1 MLETVNLRKITG
13 ETLEKLGGKHKNM
26 IVLDSDLGNQLYS
39 LNFAKSHPERHFS
52 FSESEETML
61 AAAAGFTARKKVPFV
76 CGEAAKILG
85 KSSDMLRNS
94 IIYPNL
100 NVKILITGLGL
111 ANIDEGPIKCCFDDL
126 SQLLPL
132 PNLKI
137 FTPADQNDLR
147 SILEYAATDY
157 GPTIIRIPK
166 FPAATYLES
175 NYQFTPGATVRLL
188 PGHQIALVCSGGILN
203 EVTQAAE
210 ELEKKGISVAIF
222 HLSSLKPLNE
232 NDLADKLSSF
242 EMIGIIED
250 HFQTG
255 GLSHLV
261 GAALARAQ
269 NQIFNPSKLIP
280 IALNQY
286 PESSKYQDALNRHG
300 LSAKAIYEKIR
311 DAWTQH

>member
-1 MLETVNLRKITG
+1 MLESVNLRKITG
-13 ETLEKLGGKHKNM
+13 ETLEKLGGKHKTM

-52 FSESEETML
+52 FAESEETML
-61 AAAAGFTARKKVPFV
+61 AAAAGFTARKKIPFV

-85 KSSDMLRNS
+85 KGSDMLRNS

-126 SQLLPL
+126 AQLLPL

-147 SILEYAATDY
+147 SILEFTATDY

-166 FPAATYLES
+166 LPAATYLDS
-175 NYQFTPGATVRLL
+175 SYQFVPGAPLKLL
-188 PGHQIALVCSGGILN
+188 PGHQIALICSGGMLN
-203 EVTQAAE
+203 EVTQAAG
-210 ELEKKGISVAIF
+210 ELEKKGISVAVF
-222 HLSSLKPLNE
+222 HLSSVKPLNE
-232 NDLADKLSSF
+232 AELADQLSAF

-255 GLSHLV
+255 GLTHLV
-261 GAALARAQ
+261 GAALARSQ
-269 NQIFNPSKLIP
+269 NQIFNPSKLVP